1 MNSQQMCIGV
11 LESKQGRPE
20 SEVWSKILK
29 NLKWR
34 KRTFETLVSVTK
46 NTQD

>member
-20 SEVWSKILK
+20 IEVWSKIFKKLEMAK
-29 NLKWR
+29 KKIWNLK
-34 KRTFETLVSVTK
+34 F
-46 NTQD
+46 Q

>member
-20 SEVWSKILK
+20 IEVWSKIYFEKLEMAK
-29 NLKWR
+29 QNIWNLK
-34 KRTFETLVSVTK
+34 F
-46 NTQD
+46 Q